1 MKFLGFYPAFSF
13 SKDSRGKLICTN
25 FAGMLNDRITVTQKH
40 IEAANVVVDEVLP
53 KLDGK
58 YIIAIGGEVGS
69 GKSTLAFAIAHR
81 LKKDGIISKII
92 DLDDFYLVPPRL
104 RRAWRREKGIQCV
117 GPSEYDWDA
126 INRIIED
133 FRNDRPSTMPCVD
146 LITGE
151 VDTLST
157 SFKGVQVAVFNGLY
171 ATMLW
176 QADFKVFLE
185 LTYRETLEAQLFGQK
200 EEMTGFRKQ
209 ILEREHKMVQALKPG
224 CNMFFDFDAMLDKY
238 HL

>member
-1 MKFLGFYPAFSF
+1 MQ
-13 SKDSRGKLICTN
+13 
-25 FAGMLNDRITVTQKH
+25 NDRITVTPKH
-40 IEAANVVVDEVLP
+40 IEAANVVVDAII
-53 KLDGK
+53 GTIGTK

-81 LKKDGIISKII
+81 LRKENIKSKII
-92 DLDDFYLVPPRL
+92 DLDDFYTIPPD
-104 RRAWRREKGIQCV
+104 RRKAWRREHGIERV
-117 GPSEYDWDA
+117 GPGEYDWEL
-126 INRIIED
+126 INRVIGD
-133 FRNDRPSTMPCVD
+133 FQQGMETIMPSVD
-146 LITGE
+146 LITGQ
-151 VDTLST
+151 VDRIHT
-157 SFKGVQVAVFNGLY
+157 SFEGIPMAIFNGLY

-200 EEMTGFRKQ
+200 EEMTNFRKQ

-224 CNMFFDFDAMLDKY
+224 SNLFFDFDAMLDKY